1 MAQHANIF
9 KDEVKR
15 IENHRS
21 VAKIDKFI
29 GRGENPKMAEACRG
43 HFRIR
48 TESNK
53 LIYLR
58 Y

>member
-1 MAQHANIF
+1 MKYLPQLSNMNN
-9 KDEVKR
+9 